1 MVRVAL
7 GIGSNV
13 DRRRHV
19 QAAVDALRAR
29 FGEVLLSPVYRS
41 RARGFDGPDFYNLAA
56 LIDTDLPVDELHRE
70 LRAIEDDEGRTRN
83 GARFASRTLDI
94 DILLYGDEVL
104 RADGYNVPRDE
115 ILTCAFVLR
124 PLADLVPATVH
135 PETGNTLAEEW
146 RRFGRVDDDSALR
159 REDWS
164 PA

>member
-1 MVRVAL
+1 MVRVVI

-29 FGEVLLSPVYRS
+29 FGEVRLSPVYRS
-41 RARGFDGPDFYNLAA
+41 RARGFDGPDFYNLTA

-146 RRFGRVDDDSALR
+146 RRFGRADDDSALR

>member
-29 FGEVLLSPVYRS
+29 FGEVRLSPVYRS

-56 LIDTDLPVDELHRE
+56 LIDTDLPVEELHRE

-94 DILLYGDEVL
+94 DILLYGDAVL

-146 RRFGRVDDDSALR
+146 CRLGPGDDDSALR

>member
-1 MVRVAL
+1 MVRVVL

-94 DILLYGDEVL
+94 DILLYGDAVL
-104 RADGYNVPRDE
+104 RDDGYNVPRDE
-115 ILTCAFVLR
+115 ILTCAFVLK

-146 RRFGRVDDDSALR
+146 CRFGPGDDDSALR

>member
-7 GIGSNV
+7 GIGSNL
-13 DRRRHV
+13 DRRQHV
-19 QAAVDALRAR
+19 QAAVDSLRAR
-29 FGEVLLSPVYRS
+29 FGDVRLSPVYRS

-56 LIDTDLPVDELHRE
+56 LIDTDLPVDELQRE
-70 LRAIEDDEGRTRN
+70 LRAIEDNEGRTRN

-94 DILLYGDEVL
+94 DILLYGDAVL

-124 PLADLVPATVH
+124 PLADLMPAAVH
-135 PETGNTLAEEW
+135 PESGNTLAEEW
-146 RRFGRVDDDSALR
+146 RRFTTSEDDSGLR